1 MPPQAPGP
9 RNTED
14 SKGPPSLWEYNL
26 SSVSLVEQLGNTHF
40 VYGMWGKL
48 YGFWEVDP
56 SNNTSR
62 EFVPTWRL
70 FDDNGIWLSQA
81 ETRNLGNTCL
91 MSTLASEWLFEAD
104 AAFAALFSDIPRQ
117 IRSLVA
123 PMGKYQGIALDL
135 IWQVP
140 ELAPFI
146 DELFHNGTEQQFLSC
161 LAFSKAELK
170 SRAERKDLAIR
181 IMKTKNTPHYDL

>member
-1 MPPQAPGP
+1 MPPQVPGP
-9 RNTED
+9 RNAD
-14 SKGPPSLWEYNL
+14 DNMGPPSLWEYRL

-123 PMGKYQGIALDL
+123 PMGQHQAIVLDL
-135 IWQVP
+135 LCHEP
-140 ELAPFI
+140 ELVSFL
-146 DELFHNGTEQQFLSC
+146 DEEIHRKTEQHFLTY
-161 LAFSKAELK
+161 LTLTNAEFWN
-170 SRAERKDLAIR
+170 RAERKRLAAQILNSKEMPR
-181 IMKTKNTPHYDL
+181 YEL

>member
-1 MPPQAPGP
+1 MPSPAPGP
-9 RNTED
+9 RNAD
-14 SKGPPSLWEYNL
+14 DNMGPPSLWEYRL

-48 YGFWEVDP
+48 YGFWEIDP

-70 FDDNGIWLSQA
+70 LDDNGIWLSQA
-81 ETRNLGNTCL
+81 KTRNLGNTCL
-91 MSTLASEWLFEAD
+91 RSTLASEWLFEAD

-123 PMGKYQGIALDL
+123 PMGKHQAVVLDL
-135 IWQVP
+135 IWHEP
-140 ELAPFI
+140 ELASFL
-146 DELFHNGTEQQFLSC
+146 DEEIHRKTEQHFLTY
-161 LAFSKAELK
+161 LTLTNAE
-170 SRAERKDLAIR
+170 SWNRAERKRLAAQILNSKEMPR
-181 IMKTKNTPHYDL
+181 YEL